1 MAGETQDYSK
11 SPRQYRKVTGA
22 WSQVPADGIIVVNAG
37 GPVTITLLDPTTV
50 SVGQPVTVKNITA
63 NTVTVAS
70 AGSSKTIDGGAS
82 ASLAQ
87 WAKGTYISDGTQWL
101 SV

>member
-1 MAGETQDYSK
+1 MAGETQDYAK

-22 WSQVPADGIIVVNAG
+22 YNTVQADGIIVVNAG
-37 GPVTITLLDPTTV
+37 APVTVTLLDPTTC
-50 SVGQPVTVKNITA
+50 SVGFPVTIKNITV

-70 AGSSKTIDGGAS
+70 AGSSKTIDGAAS
-82 ASLAQ
+82 VSLAQ
-87 WAKGTYISDGTQWL
+87 WATGTYVSDGIQWL